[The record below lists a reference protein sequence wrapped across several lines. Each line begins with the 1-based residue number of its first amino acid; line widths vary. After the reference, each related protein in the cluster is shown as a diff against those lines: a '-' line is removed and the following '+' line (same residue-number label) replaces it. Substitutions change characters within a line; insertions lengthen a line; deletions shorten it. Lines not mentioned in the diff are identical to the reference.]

1 MILGFERRQKTCSY
15 FVSPNAKHIKAL
27 STGHSYAKRIY
38 NSIGF
43 HFKIAFYKYLK
54 NTSID
59 PGFVSSLERIHNDD
73 PYVQNIINGRITLHL
88 LNCVLNVQL
97 YSYQVKTGIVFS

>member
-1 MILGFERRQKTCSY
+1 M
-15 FVSPNAKHIKAL
+15 
-27 STGHSYAKRIY
+27 
-38 NSIGF
+38 
-43 HFKIAFYKYLK
+43 
-54 NTSID
+54 SID

-97 YSYQVKTGIVFS
+97 YMYQVKTGIVFSY